1 MNKINKKIICFIAV
15 FLLCFSMASA
25 ANLLT
30 TKIEGEISGFSG
42 ISQLDNSDGTSL
54 NVTIHNSTG
63 GIVVSRNAAAGIYLT
78 NMTIVMAGAKFN
90 LNYSTNYIYTLSTIY
105 GDFTYNF
112 TTPSYPGLGA
122 LHTGQTAGYTGTG
135 GEDADVDGT
144 SKSYTN
150 SSCGTGTV
158 GDDYTGLCW
167 QWDDY
172 DTTRTW
178 EQALTYC
185 NDLEL
190 GGHADWR
197 LPNRNE
203 LITMLDYSCY
213 SATPEHC
220 HSDFQNTAFE
230 WHGTTDYYWS
240 STTRPDS
247 TGYAYIAVVGYG
259 GIEYSGKTYT
269 YYVRCVRSD

>member
-1 MNKINKKIICFIAV
+1 
-15 FLLCFSMASA
+15 MANA

-30 TKIEGEISGFSG
+30 KVENEISGFSG
-42 ISQLDNSDGTSL
+42 ISQLDNSDGTSV

-63 GIVVSRNAAAGIYLT
+63 GTVVSRNAAAGIYLE

-90 LNYSTNYIYTLSTIY
+90 LSYGTNYIYNLSTIY

-112 TTPSYPGLGA
+112 TTPSCPGLGA

-172 DTTRTW
+172 DTIRTW

-197 LPNRNE
+197 LPTVNE
-203 LITMLDYSCY
+203 LSTMIDNSCD
-213 SATPEHC
+213 SATPAHC
-220 HSDFQNTAFE
+220 DSNFQNTAFK
-230 WHGTTDYYWS
+230 WRSTSDYYWS
-240 STTRPDS
+240 STTSPDS
-247 TGYAYIAVVGYG
+247 TGYAYSAGMYNGYVSNAV
-259 GIEYSGKTYT
+259 KANTN
-269 YYVRCVRSD
+269 YVRCVRSD